1 VKTHL
6 KKIKRSFDFFGS
18 NLFVGGIIGLYLV
31 LLAVLLLAELGVP
44 GLDRFRAT
52 NQVLLLLVL
61 LFLPF
66 LLIASSRTIRSISL
80 KLSGQEIHV
89 ELSEF
94 EKELKSEVQRVERK
108 SASQL
113 SNAEQALWTLLA
125 GKNQA
130 AASRWRERRII
141 IGAKEHVSQIFF
153 AHFIAEWLQRQ
164 IPGLHCELRVP
175 NGGSLKNFA
184 DVRFQWIDLYVD
196 YVGTAIQF
204 FNIDHHHQ
212 TNTELVKQL
221 NNYGEAIGVKFLAP
235 LGVTENYCLVMLRD
249 KAEIL
254 GIENMSQ
261 LSMSA
266 GRLTF
271 TADPEFFN
279 RRDCYLGM
287 IGEYQ
292 MAFGTLEVCEVT
304 ERYALLDTG
313 TVDVFVGY
321 ETDPELHTRKREL
334 MVLADDKGFFPSYE
348 ALPVLSYG
356 LSQTLPEIEPVL
368 VQLAGKLTTADLIE
382 EVHKLSVEG
391 SHPAIARDLVR
402 RFIER
407 KKL

>member
-94 EKELKSEVQRVERK
+94 EKGIKSEVQRVERK

-113 SNAEQALWTLLA
+113 SNAEQALWSLLA
-125 GKNQA
+125 GRNQA
-130 AASRWRERRII
+130 AANRWREPRII
-141 IGAKEHVSQIFF
+141 IGAKKDVSQIFF
-153 AHFIAEWLQRQ
+153 AHFLAEWLERH

-196 YVGTAIQF
+196 FVGTAIQF
-204 FNIDHHHQ
+204 FNMDHHHQ
-212 TNTELVKQL
+212 TNTQLVKQL
-221 NNYGEAIGVKFLAP
+221 NNYGEPIGVKFLAP
-235 LGVTENYCLVMLRD
+235 LGATENYCLVMLRD

-261 LSMSA
+261 LSMLA

-287 IGEYQ
+287 IKEYQ
-292 MAFGTLEVCEVT
+292 MTFGALEVCDVT

-313 TVDVFVGY
+313 TADVFVGY
-321 ETDPELHTRKREL
+321 ETDQELHTREL
-334 MVLADDKGFFPSYE
+334 VVLEDDKGFFPSYE
-348 ALPVLSYG
+348 ALPVISYE
-356 LSQTLPEIEPVL
+356 LLQVLPEIEPVL
-368 VQLAGKLTTADLIE
+368 AQLAGRLTTADLTE

-391 SHPAIARDLVR
+391 SHPAIARDLAR